1 LRNSPSLSLQKGKKN
16 MFQISAGPSSSL
28 SSRPEDCKQQMMSRS
43 ERQTPMESDFEIERC
58 NVCHDK
64 AIGKHYGISACNGC
78 KGFFRRT
85 VWQNLQYTCRFQ
97 KTCQIDKD
105 HRNACRY
112 CRFQKCL
119 TEGMKPE
126 AIQNE
131 RDRIGS
137 TKRSRKRGLPT
148 HLASTNGY
156 PMSSTRSSISASSDE
171 NTNID
176 GDNNS
181 RSSTSPRHTPVASQQ
196 HQNLTNEASKRLI
209 EMLMDI
215 EVRLTSTLSEDDKLS
230 ARQRI
235 INLIISWSNMLHPL
249 PELQFNDKV
258 NLLKHCTSAFG
269 LLQTLQRSMS
279 SAHIVL
285 PNETYLSLTT
295 TYAPEVSTIISR
307 ILDELLTPLRR
318 VNVERSEFAC
328 LKAFILLQPDICGL
342 SVTTRDRIRES
353 RDSFTRALFT
363 HMSQNHPA
371 SDAAV
376 RLSSLQMILPSLFSI
391 SKEICEN
398 PTLGTLFGLVEA
410 PQPVLSIPSAL
421 PSTSSVTSSGSLTS
435 GQPIIPTQ
443 SPLGSRPD
451 SKENINL
458 LAQFNLSNML
468 NISRTMEQQQ
478 HHQPPP
484 QLSLPVSLA
493 NFAGFNFGS
502 MLNHQQPLSLPV
514 KVFMS

>member
-1 LRNSPSLSLQKGKKN
+1 
-16 MFQISAGPSSSL
+16 MFQISSEQQPSCASF
-28 SSRPEDCKQQMMSRS
+28 SRPESDCKQQMSSRS
-43 ERQTPMESDFEIERC
+43 ERLTPMESDFEIERC

-137 TKRSRKRGLPT
+137 TKRSRKRALPT
-148 HLASTNGY
+148 HLASNGY
-156 PMSSTRSSISASSDE
+156 PMSSTRSSISASSDD
-171 NTNID
+171 NTND
-176 GDNNS
+176 NGDS
-181 RSSTSPRHTPVASQQ
+181 RSSLSPHQLQQQTTSTSATSQQ
-196 HQNLTNEASKRLI
+196 QQQQNLTNEASKRLI

-215 EVRLTSTLSEDDKLS
+215 EIRLTSSLSDDDKLT

-249 PELQFNDKV
+249 PELQFSDKV

-295 TYAPEVSTIISR
+295 TYAPEVSTIVAR

-318 VNVERSEFAC
+318 INVERSEFAC

-363 HMSQNHPA
+363 HMSQNHPI

-398 PTLGTLFGLVEA
+398 ATLGALFGLIEA
-410 PQPVLSIPSAL
+410 QPILPTTL
-421 PSTSSVTSSGSLTS
+421 PSTSMAPSGSLTS
-435 GQPIIPTQ
+435 GQSILPTHSPLTIPTT
-443 SPLGSRPD
+443 SAAGSRPD

-468 NISRTMEQQQ
+468 NINRAMDAPQQ
-478 HHQPPP
+478 P
-484 QLSLPVSLA
+484 QLTLPVSLA

>member
-1 LRNSPSLSLQKGKKN
+1 
-16 MFQISAGPSSSL
+16 
-28 SSRPEDCKQQMMSRS
+28 
-43 ERQTPMESDFEIERC
+43 
-58 NVCHDK
+58 
-64 AIGKHYGISACNGC
+64 
-78 KGFFRRT
+78 
-85 VWQNLQYTCRFQ
+85 
-97 KTCQIDKD
+97 
-105 HRNACRY
+105 
-112 CRFQKCL
+112 
-119 TEGMKPE
+119 MKPE

-137 TKRSRKRGLPT
+137 TKRSRKRALPN
-148 HLASTNGY
+148 HLASNSGY

-171 NTNID
+171 NTND
-176 GDNNS
+176 NGDNS
-181 RSSTSPRHTPVASQQ
+181 RSSLSPHQQQQLQQQQQTASSTSQQ
-196 HQNLTNEASKRLI
+196 QQQQQNLTNEASKRLI

-215 EVRLTSTLSEDDKLS
+215 EIRLTSTLSEDDKLT

-249 PELQFNDKV
+249 PDLQFNDKV

-295 TYAPEVSTIISR
+295 TYAPEVSTIVAR

-318 VNVERSEFAC
+318 INVERSEFAC
-328 LKAFILLQPDICGL
+328 VKAFILLQPDICGL

-363 HMSQNHPA
+363 HMSHNHSI

-398 PTLGTLFGLVEA
+398 ATLGTLFGLIEA
-410 PQPVLSIPSAL
+410 PQPILPVTTL
-421 PSTSSVTSSGSLTS
+421 PSTSGTPGSLTS

-443 SPLGSRPD
+443 SSMTIPTTLPSSRPD

-468 NISRTMEQQQ
+468 NINRPLENPQQ
-478 HHQPPP
+478 P
-484 QLSLPVSLA
+484 QFNLPVSLA
-493 NFAGFNFGS
+493 NFTGFNFGS
-502 MLNHQQPLSLPV
+502 VSFFYSRL
-514 KVFMS
+514 KVLEDFGKSFGTFCQKF

>member
-1 LRNSPSLSLQKGKKN
+1 
-16 MFQISAGPSSSL
+16 
-28 SSRPEDCKQQMMSRS
+28 
-43 ERQTPMESDFEIERC
+43 
-58 NVCHDK
+58 
-64 AIGKHYGISACNGC
+64 
-78 KGFFRRT
+78 
-85 VWQNLQYTCRFQ
+85 
-97 KTCQIDKD
+97 
-105 HRNACRY
+105 
-112 CRFQKCL
+112 
-119 TEGMKPE
+119 MKPE

-137 TKRSRKRGLPT
+137 TKRSRKRALPN
-148 HLASTNGY
+148 HLVGNATQPAYSL
-156 PMSSTRSSISASSDE
+156 SSTRSSISASSDGD
-171 NTNID
+171 TNLD
-176 GDNNS
+176 GD
-181 RSSTSPRHTPVASQQ
+181 RSSVSPHQNGNSVNVAS
-196 HQNLTNEASKRLI
+196 HQKNLTNEASKRLI

-215 EVRLTSTLSEDDKLS
+215 EIRLTSGLSANEDEATKLS

-295 TYAPEVSTIISR
+295 TYSPEVSTIISR

-318 VNVERSEFAC
+318 INVERSEFAC

-342 SVTTRDRIRES
+342 SVTTRERIRES

-363 HMSQNHPA
+363 HMSHTHSV

-398 PTLGTLFGLVEA
+398 ATLGTLFGLVEA
-410 PQPVLSIPSAL
+410 APLALPIATTL
-421 PSTSSVTSSGSLTS
+421 PSTSTAAVGGSLTS
-435 GQPIIPTQ
+435 GAPLLASQ
-443 SPLGSRPD
+443 SPMIPVPTTSAGRPE
-451 SKENINL
+451 SKENLNL
-458 LAQFNLSNML
+458 LAQFNFSNML
-468 NISRTMEQQQ
+468 QNVNRAIPD
-478 HHQPPP
+478 QP
-484 QLSLPVSLA
+484 QMTLPVSLT

-502 MLNHQQPLSLPV
+502 VSCFSLSRGR
-514 KVFMS
+514 SRE

>member
-1 LRNSPSLSLQKGKKN
+1 
-16 MFQISAGPSSSL
+16 
-28 SSRPEDCKQQMMSRS
+28 
-43 ERQTPMESDFEIERC
+43 
-58 NVCHDK
+58 
-64 AIGKHYGISACNGC
+64 
-78 KGFFRRT
+78 
-85 VWQNLQYTCRFQ
+85 
-97 KTCQIDKD
+97 
-105 HRNACRY
+105 
-112 CRFQKCL
+112 
-119 TEGMKPE
+119 MKPE

-137 TKRSRKRGLPT
+137 TKRSRKRALPT
-148 HLASTNGY
+148 HLATSNGY
-156 PMSSTRSSISASSDE
+156 PLSSTRSSISASSDD

-176 GDNNS
+176 GDNS
-181 RSSTSPRHTPVASQQ
+181 RSSASPNNNANSVASHQ
-196 HQNLTNEASKRLI
+196 QNLTNEASKRLI

-215 EVRLTSTLSEDDKLS
+215 EIRLTSTLSEDDKLS

-295 TYAPEVSTIISR
+295 TYAPEVSSVISR

-318 VNVERSEFAC
+318 INVERSEFAC

-363 HMSQNHPA
+363 HMSSNHPI

-410 PQPVLSIPSAL
+410 PQPSLVI
-421 PSTSSVTSSGSLTS
+421 PSTSSGCTSTGSLTS
-435 GQPIIPTQ
+435 GQPMISTQ
-443 SPLGSRPD
+443 SPLGGLPTMSTARPD
-451 SKENINL
+451 SKENVNF

-468 NISRTMEQQQ
+468 NINRSMEQ
-478 HHQPPP
+478 P
-484 QLSLPVSLA
+484 QLTLPVSLA

>member
-1 LRNSPSLSLQKGKKN
+1 
-16 MFQISAGPSSSL
+16 MI
-28 SSRPEDCKQQMMSRS
+28 
-43 ERQTPMESDFEIERC
+43 
-58 NVCHDK
+58 
-64 AIGKHYGISACNGC
+64 
-78 KGFFRRT
+78 
-85 VWQNLQYTCRFQ
+85 VWQNLQYTCRFA

-137 TKRSRKRGLPT
+137 TKRSRKPIQNERDRIGSTKRSRKRALPT
-148 HLASTNGY
+148 HLASNGY
-156 PMSSTRSSISASSDE
+156 PMSSTRSSISASSDD
-171 NTNID
+171 NTND
-176 GDNNS
+176 NGDNS
-181 RSSTSPRHTPVASQQ
+181 RSSLSPHHQNQQQQQQTSSTSSASQQ
-196 HQNLTNEASKRLI
+196 QNLTNEASKRLI

-215 EVRLTSTLSEDDKLS
+215 EIRLTSSLSEDDKLTARQRIINLIIS
-230 ARQRI
+230 WSNMLHPLPELQFNDKRLIEMLMDIEIRLTSSLSEDDKLTARQRI

-295 TYAPEVSTIISR
+295 TYAPEVSTIVAR

-318 VNVERSEFAC
+318 INVERSEFAC

-363 HMSQNHPA
+363 HMSHNHPI

-376 RLSSLQMILPSLFSI
+376 
-391 SKEICEN
+391 
-398 PTLGTLFGLVEA
+398 
-410 PQPVLSIPSAL
+410 
-421 PSTSSVTSSGSLTS
+421 
-435 GQPIIPTQ
+435 
-443 SPLGSRPD
+443 
-451 SKENINL
+451 
-458 LAQFNLSNML
+458 
-468 NISRTMEQQQ
+468 
-478 HHQPPP
+478 
-484 QLSLPVSLA
+484 
-493 NFAGFNFGS
+493 
-502 MLNHQQPLSLPV
+502 
-514 KVFMS
+514 